1 MTQAMAGVDSDRA
14 GSAHASK
21 DNMGFSWARPF
32 VAQGVPWINTLR
44 YEYYDCE
51 IESLS
56 GDKKLDL
63 VAKRGMSSP
72 YPITLLSSRRR
83 YAFWRS
89 WSHISD
95 NRENIVI
102 LRYVKSGSFSLTQCG
117 TTIAINA
124 GQFAFSKCSAPFRWE
139 SLVDDLN
146 LAEYFSILLPPEL
159 VHRHFPDGVPLKDC
173 LSSPLDRCLAMP
185 SLLELLND
193 QGQYIERDVVEA
205 LVEAVL
211 KEAAEIAKQADAQID
226 TRKHICE
233 KRLEDIIGY
242 ISLHMSNPD
251 LSASTVARACGIS
264 PRYLCYLLKLKGTS
278 FSDLLWEERLKQ
290 TGKWLLAL
298 DTRHYTIAEIA
309 YMNGFKTSAHFSR
322 LFKNYWGSSPREFRQ
337 SGGKSALTPEAAATS
352 RKGITEGVQRE
363 ECNDLEPTIERG
375 NLNAQACIA

>member
-1 MTQAMAGVDSDRA
+1 MTEAMAGVGSDRA
-14 GSAHASK
+14 ESAHASK
-21 DNMGFSWARPF
+21 DNAGFSWTRPF

-44 YEYYDCE
+44 YDYYDCE

-63 VAKRGMSSP
+63 VAKRGMSAP
-72 YPITLLSSRRR
+72 YPITLLASRRR

-117 TTIAINA
+117 TTITVNA
-124 GQFAFSKCSAPFRWE
+124 GQFAFSKCSVPFRWE
-139 SLVDDLN
+139 SLVDDLSV
-146 LAEYFSILLPPEL
+146 AEYFSILLPPDL

-185 SLLELLND
+185 SLLALLND
-193 QGQYIERDVVEA
+193 QGQYIEREVVETI
-205 LVEAVL
+205 VGAVL
-211 KEAAEIAKQADAQID
+211 KEAAEIAKHADAQID

-337 SGGKSALTPEAAATS
+337 SGGKSALRSEGAEKS
-352 RKGITEGVQRE
+352 EKGIAEGAQRGECSDFDSATEHGNFDDQ
-363 ECNDLEPTIERG
+363 ECV
-375 NLNAQACIA
+375 A